1 MSRRWVLTIAGFSLG
16 PASVLAFRSFLMRPM
31 GRRLRPR
38 WNLLRARA
46 WTSYKFEK
54 PNDEERQRR
63 YQRHSSVQPTEVTHV
78 DELLVGKV
86 EEVVKLD
93 TPVLVL
99 LERPGG
105 LLGSGFLLRSELSLR
120 KSRSAPIQFPTT
132 ILCHSSFPLLLCPP
146 TNIPSALFSF
156 P

>member
-1 MSRRWVLTIAGFSLG
+1 
-16 PASVLAFRSFLMRPM
+16 MRPM

-46 WTSYKFEK
+46 WTSCKFEM
-54 PNDEERQRR
+54 PNGEKRQIRH
-63 YQRHSSVQPTEVTHV
+63 QRHSSFQWIEITHV

-86 EEVVKLD
+86 EEVLKLD

-105 LLGSGFLLRSELSLR
+105 LLGSGFLLRSELSLAR
-120 KSRSAPIQFPTT
+120 R
-132 ILCHSSFPLLLCPP
+132 
-146 TNIPSALFSF
+146 
-156 P
+156 

>member
-1 MSRRWVLTIAGFSLG
+1 MTIAGFSLG

-54 PNDEERQRR
+54 PNGEERQSR
-63 YQRHSSVQPTEVTHV
+63 YQRHSSLQPTEVTHV

-120 KSRSAPIQFPTT
+120 KSRSAPIQ
-132 ILCHSSFPLLLCPP
+132 ISHDHSLPFVVSHCFFAPSLILLLPCFLP
-146 TNIPSALFSF
+146 TRNYL
-156 P
+156 